1 MHTYMYMSAELQ
13 NKITELK
20 NQYDIDYKLLIN
32 NFNDKKKS
40 NN

>member
-1 MHTYMYMSAELQ
+1 MYMSAELQ